1 MKNLCE
7 FAENIIKMNSVD
19 VMIEIICRLSDDD
32 IKTIIA
38 G

>member
-7 FAENIIKMNSVD
+7 FAEDILQRNSVD
-19 VMIEIICRLSDDD
+19 TLIEIVCALSDDD
-32 IKTIIA
+32 IQTIIN